1 MESRDLLTLL
11 DHWSVEPGPAAH
23 GRLAA
28 LLVARGAD
36 EPALAKESLGER
48 NRRLIALHDDW
59 AAGEIEARVAC
70 TACTTANS
78 FSVPKAAMRAL
89 PPPPPD
95 AGISVEHGGRSLRYR
110 LPTMADIAVVAG
122 IGDMSAMRAAMID
135 RCALDSDGVPA
146 SQLDAATIDAIEAEF
161 DRLDPLASIVVESAC
176 SDCAAAIAA
185 RVDLAAFV
193 AADVDRIHAALLRDI
208 DAIASAYGWTE
219 ATIVALPADRRA
231 RYVAMIADRRAGQA
245 QRTRRVALR

>member
-1 MESRDLLTLL
+1 MESHDPLTLL

-23 GRLAA
+23 ARLAA

-59 AAGEIEARVAC
+59 VAGEIEARVTCA
-70 TACTTANS
+70 ACTTANS

-95 AGISVEHGGRSLRYR
+95 AVASVAHGGRSLRFR
-110 LPTMADIAVVAG
+110 LPTMADIAAVAG
-122 IGDMSAMRAAMID
+122 LGDTPAMRAAMLD
-135 RCALDSDGVPA
+135 RCVLDRDAVPA
-146 SQLDAATIDAIEAEF
+146 PQLDAATIDAIEAEF
-161 DRLDPLASIVVESAC
+161 DRLDPLASIVVESTC
-176 SDCAAAIAA
+176 SDCGAAIAA

-193 AADVDRIHAALLRDI
+193 AADIDRIHAALFRDI

-245 QRTRRVALR
+245 QRTRRVALG